1 MNLKDKESVMWL
13 CIIVVVV
20 LFIVFMPSIESFLS
34 GRKVK
39 NNKEVIETNSNKT
52 GEITQT
58 TYPKTNTCTLS
69 ESLDTTKNAYLTKNV
84 IFTYSNSGTVE
95 TIDLTDTYRYTDV
108 SEYNKAKTTKV
119 DNKVGIVQ
127 KITTDDKNMKLI
139 VNNVMTISEMQELTE
154 YPAGYSDLKQY
165 LADKN
170 YQCVEKK

>member
-1 MNLKDKESVMWL
+1 MK
-13 CIIVVVV
+13 
-20 LFIVFMPSIESFLS
+20 
-34 GRKVK
+34 
-39 NNKEVIETNSNKT
+39 
-52 GEITQT
+52 
-58 TYPKTNTCTLS
+58 YPKTNTCTLS